1 MPTIAFFMTISSKRA
16 LREVTWLILHSISL
30 KVDLGARFEQAG
42 RQNLRARDVWR
53 RSRPAPRRRWKQ
65 HWTLD
70 AAWY

>member
-16 LREVTWLILHSISL
+16 LRAVTWLILLSISL

-42 RQNLRARDVWR
+42 RQNLCARDVWR
-53 RSRPAPRRRWKQ
+53 RLCPCARRWKQ